1 MGPPTVTVTAPD
13 IASTTG
19 AREAKAGASTACPI
33 STGPSPGKDT
43 LACTSS
49 PVSPRALP
57 TRSSFLF
64 LRDLSSTANG
74 GVRMVLTGP
83 PPTISD
89 STDPTSPRRSCW
101 SAPGS
106 RPAASCGGTATR
118 RRALGSSRPGPST
131 PSLFPRATTTSGTE
145 PPSNS
150 NSMTAPSTL
159 ATGKWTSTSENPW
172 TKCPTHTLSS
182 FGPRPGIPSP
192 ITGISTRERR
202 SNIPLTTRS
211 SKDLAKTSTRQS
223 SGPPL
228 LGSRS
233 PHHHHHLLPWPTSGE
248 WEQKPRC
255 YYSYFSFTSL
265 QSGFY
270 SQSSVVSNLEGS
282 FTLKMFRFP
291 LSFLSHFPITLLLY
305 LFCIELSP
313 IICIILISIVLY
325 FALISMIFKRKKVFF
340 ENGIK
345 NFRR

>member
-1 MGPPTVTVTAPD
+1 MGD

-49 PVSPRALP
+49 PVSPRASP
-57 TRSSFLF
+57 TPSSFLF

-89 STDPTSPRRSCW
+89 LMDPTSPRRSCW
-101 SAPGS
+101 SAPAS

-118 RRALGSSRPGPST
+118 RRELGLSRPGPST
-131 PSLFPRATTTSGTE
+131 PSLSPRATTTSGTE

-150 NSMTAPSTL
+150 NSTTALSTL

-172 TKCPTHTLSS
+172 TRCPTHTLSS
-182 FGPRPGIPSP
+182 SGPRPGIPSP
-192 ITGISTRERR
+192 TTGISTRERR
-202 SNIPLTTRS
+202 LNNPLTTRS
-211 SKDLAKTSTRQS
+211 SRDLAKTLSFRQS

-233 PHHHHHLLPWPTSGE
+233 PHHHHHHLLPWPTSGE

-255 YYSYFSFTSL
+255 CYSYFSFTSL

-282 FTLKMFRFP
+282 FTFKMFCFR
-291 LSFLSHFPITLLLY
+291 LSFLSHFPLILLLY

-313 IICIILISIVLY
+313 IIYI
-325 FALISMIFKRKKVFF
+325 
-340 ENGIK
+340 
-345 NFRR
+345 

>member
-19 AREAKAGASTACPI
+19 AREAKAGASTVCPI
-33 STGPSPGKDT
+33 LTGPSPGKDT

-57 TRSSFLF
+57 TRSFSLF

-83 PPTISD
+83 PPTISG
-89 STDPTSPRRSCW
+89 STDPTSPRRSVW
-101 SAPGS
+101 SALGS

-131 PSLFPRATTTSGTE
+131 PSLSPRATTTSGTE

-172 TKCPTHTLSS
+172 IRCPTHTLSS
-182 FGPRPGIPSP
+182 SGPKPGIPSP
-192 ITGISTRERR
+192 TTGISTRERR
-202 SNIPLTTRS
+202 SNNPLTTRS
-211 SKDLAKTSTRQS
+211 SRDLAKTSTRQS

-233 PHHHHHLLPWPTSGE
+233 PHHHHHHLLPWPTSGE

-255 YYSYFSFTSL
+255 CYSYFSFTSL

-270 SQSSVVSNLEGS
+270 SQSSVVSNLKGS
-282 FTLKMFRFP
+282 FTLKKCFAFVY
-291 LSFLSHFPITLLLY
+291 HF
-305 LFCIELSP
+305 FCLT
-313 IICIILISIVLY
+313 
-325 FALISMIFKRKKVFF
+325 
-340 ENGIK
+340 
-345 NFRR
+345 

>member
-1 MGPPTVTVTAPD
+1 MG
-13 IASTTG
+13 
-19 AREAKAGASTACPI
+19 EAKAGASTACPI

-57 TRSSFLF
+57 TRSFSLF

-83 PPTISD
+83 PPMISD
-89 STDPTSPRRSCW
+89 STDPTSPRRSFW
-101 SAPGS
+101 SALGS
-106 RPAASCGGTATR
+106 RPGASCGGTATR

-131 PSLFPRATTTSGTE
+131 PSLSPRATTTSGTE

-159 ATGKWTSTSENPW
+159 ATGKWTFTSENLW
-172 TKCPTHTLSS
+172 TRCPTHTLSS
-182 FGPRPGIPSP
+182 SGPRPGIPSP
-192 ITGISTRERR
+192 TTGISTRERR
-202 SNIPLTTRS
+202 SNNPLTTRS
-211 SKDLAKTSTRQS
+211 SRHLAKTSTRQS

-233 PHHHHHLLPWPTSGE
+233 PNHHHHHHLLPWPTTGE

-255 YYSYFSFTSL
+255 CYSYFSFTSL

-270 SQSSVVSNLEGS
+270 S
-282 FTLKMFRFP
+282 
-291 LSFLSHFPITLLLY
+291 
-305 LFCIELSP
+305 
-313 IICIILISIVLY
+313 
-325 FALISMIFKRKKVFF
+325 
-340 ENGIK
+340 
-345 NFRR
+345 

>member
-1 MGPPTVTVTAPD
+1 MG
-13 IASTTG
+13 
-19 AREAKAGASTACPI
+19 EAKAGASTVCPI

-57 TRSSFLF
+57 TRSFSLF

-89 STDPTSPRRSCW
+89 LTDPTSPRRSFW
-101 SAPGS
+101 SALGS

-150 NSMTAPSTL
+150 NSMTAHSTL

-172 TKCPTHTLSS
+172 IRCPTHTLSS
-182 FGPRPGIPSP
+182 SGPRPGIPSP
-192 ITGISTRERR
+192 TTGISTRERR
-202 SNIPLTTRS
+202 SNNPLTTRS
-211 SKDLAKTSTRQS
+211 SRPGKKTSTRQS

-255 YYSYFSFTSL
+255 CYSYFSFTSL

-270 SQSSVVSNLEGS
+270 SQSSVVFKFKRE
-282 FTLKMFRFP
+282 FHVKKMFCFR
-291 LSFLSHFPITLLLY
+291 LSFLSHFPIILL
-305 LFCIELSP
+305 F
-313 IICIILISIVLY
+313 
-325 FALISMIFKRKKVFF
+325 FALISMIFKEKKSFL
-340 ENGIK
+340 
-345 NFRR
+345 